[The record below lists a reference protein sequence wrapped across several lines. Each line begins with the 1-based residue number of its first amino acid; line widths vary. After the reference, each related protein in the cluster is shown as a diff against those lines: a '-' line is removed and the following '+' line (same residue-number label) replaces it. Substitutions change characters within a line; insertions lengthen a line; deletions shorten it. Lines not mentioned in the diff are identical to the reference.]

1 MIHSTQ
7 PVRGID
13 HLVLASGDLA
23 GLADFYRRLGFTV
36 GVRNR
41 HPWGTENHIVQ
52 FDGAFLEL
60 IGIGAGASITG
71 RAGRQ
76 FSFGAFVRDFLAG
89 GGGMAMLVLESN
101 NAVADSEA
109 FRRARIGDF
118 ENFHFERSGKNAS
131 GKDATVAFTLAF
143 AEMQGAPRAGFFTCQ
158 QHLPQN
164 FWNAALQH
172 HSNSAF
178 GIKNVVLVAEDPSDT
193 HEFLGA
199 FTGQREM
206 RSTSFGLELETPRGR
221 IEVLSPAAFRFR
233 YRSEPPRTEGAAA
246 VFAAVEFEVKSLSS
260 AVECLQAGNVSHQR
274 LDDRLVVSA
283 QTAYGVIL
291 TFSE

>member
-1 MIHSTQ
+1 MTPSTQ

-13 HLVLASGDLA
+13 HLVLAGADLV

-52 FDGAFLEL
+52 FDHAFVEL
-60 IGIGAGASITG
+60 IGVGAGAAIPE
-71 RAGRQ
+71 RAGRT
-76 FSFGAFVRDFLAG
+76 FSFGAFVRDFVAG
-89 GGGMAMLVLESN
+89 GDGMAMLVLESG
-101 NAVADSEA
+101 NAVADAEA

-118 ENFHFERSGKNAS
+118 ETFHFERTGKNAS
-131 GKDATVAFTLAF
+131 GADATVAFTLAF
-143 AEMQGAPRAGFFTCQ
+143 AEMQNAPRAGFFACQ
-158 QHLPQN
+158 QHMPQN
-164 FWNAALQH
+164 FWNAAAQQH
-172 HSNSAF
+172 GNGVS
-178 GIKNVVLVAEDPSDT
+178 GIKNVVLITEDPSDT

-206 RSTSFGLELETPRGR
+206 RSTSFGLELDTPRGR

-233 YRSEPPRTEGAAA
+233 YHLEPTRTEVAGT
-246 VFAAVEFEVKSLSS
+246 VFAAIDYKVKLLDL
-260 AVECLQAGNVSHQR
+260 VVQCLQSGNVGYTKVN
-274 LDDRLVVSA
+274 DRIVVSGEN
-283 QTAYGVIL
+283 AYGVAL